1 MKKRGMK
8 FVAIINACV
17 MCIGITMTAS
27 ASANAECKHPNVTQ
41 NSEIVAHWTGSHQVT
56 LVQSKG
62 PETCTYAHWMEKL
75 SWVCDDCRTV
85 VATDI
90 YHHESHGLCGTNY

>member
-1 MKKRGMK
+1 
-8 FVAIINACV
+8 

-62 PETCTYAHWMEKL
+62 PETCTYAHWMENFHGYAMIAARWL
-75 SWVCDDCRTV
+75 LQTFTIMRAMGFAERT
-85 VATDI
+85 T
-90 YHHESHGLCGTNY
+90 SNL